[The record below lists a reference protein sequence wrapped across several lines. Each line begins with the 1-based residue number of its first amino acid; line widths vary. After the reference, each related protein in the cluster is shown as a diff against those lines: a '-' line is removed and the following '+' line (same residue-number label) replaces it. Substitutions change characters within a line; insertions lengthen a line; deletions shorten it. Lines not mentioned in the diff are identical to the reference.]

1 MPPGA
6 RTPQV
11 RSAQREG
18 SWAGEILGTL
28 PHTHIDILHA
38 KPLRAEGWINRAGA
52 SSARARVGMLPGDA
66 GINVRKTA
74 RYAGKDCDPLQRT
87 SIWMTWIRSWIGG
100 STATAGTRTT
110 A

>member
-74 RYAGKDCDPLQRT
+74 RYAGKDCDPLHYGNRQWDMEARL
-87 SIWMTWIRSWIGG
+87 
-100 STATAGTRTT
+100 AGLE
-110 A
+110 AMMS